1 MFLWFEHAVS
11 DRISDRRQ
19 AAIAPEPSSTGKI
32 RTDGRADAAGAMAAG
47 AGCPRDLTMKNL
59 FAEGDLL
66 AGRSLRNRQ
75 RGRLYAGIWI
85 DAFRRKNVRRC
96 FGLDGRR
103 WRGLNA
109 DDPGS
114 PM

>member
-66 AGRSLRNRQ
+66 AVVPCGTGSAAASMPASGLMPSGGRTSGDVLASTAAMARPQCR
-75 RGRLYAGIWI
+75 
-85 DAFRRKNVRRC
+85 
-96 FGLDGRR
+96 
-103 WRGLNA
+103 
-109 DDPGS
+109 
-114 PM
+114 